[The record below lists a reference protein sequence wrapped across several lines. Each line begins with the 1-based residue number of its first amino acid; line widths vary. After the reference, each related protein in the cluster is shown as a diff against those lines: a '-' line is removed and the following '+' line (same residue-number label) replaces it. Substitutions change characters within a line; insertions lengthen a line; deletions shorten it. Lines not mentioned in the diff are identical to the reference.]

1 MSMKFDYSSIS
12 AAHWIKFNPMDPHE
26 LACNGTSRVLFM
38 KWTYQSETFQYYGA
52 SVGKDNSAGKDETYT
67 KTIFLPGTEKAVT
80 GTANGEIL
88 VWEVSKIKTG
98 IGQIGE
104 KKLEKVVQLNIDN

>member
-1 MSMKFDYSSIS
+1 
-12 AAHWIKFNPMDPHE
+12 MDPHE
-26 LACNGTSRVLFM
+26 LACNGAGRVLFM
-38 KWTYQSETFQYYGA
+38 KWTKKSETFQYYGA
-52 SVGKDNSAGKDETYT
+52 SVGKDSSAGKEEAYT

-104 KKLEKVVQLNIDN
+104 KKLEKIVQLNID